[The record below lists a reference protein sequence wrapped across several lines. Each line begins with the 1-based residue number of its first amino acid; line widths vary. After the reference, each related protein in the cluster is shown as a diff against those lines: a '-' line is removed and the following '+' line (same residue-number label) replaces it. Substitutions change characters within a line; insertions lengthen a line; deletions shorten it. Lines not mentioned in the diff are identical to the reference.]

1 MRRWLGN
8 IRFTLGAL
16 HQVWQQRRYAARV
29 AVYPADPAPPPSPKP
44 PAAAPDLRTDSAQ
57 NEPGYAEHDQAL
69 QGDSPYQP
77 PRHMRTR
84 SEEQRSLQLC
94 SMQQQRQ
101 QSGGSGIVLSELC
114 RQGPPT
120 PILDALGDAANVD
133 LEAIT
138 QQHPVRI
145 ACCRLQAQSLMH
157 GPGQLACMHLPHAC
171 SASCECS

>member
-77 PRHMRTR
+77 PRHMRT
-84 SEEQRSLQLC
+84 
-94 SMQQQRQ
+94 
-101 QSGGSGIVLSELC
+101 
-114 RQGPPT
+114 
-120 PILDALGDAANVD
+120 ALGGAEVAAALQHATAAAAKWRQRHRPERAVPAGAAN
-133 LEAIT
+133 AYIGCAGRCG
-138 QQHPVRI
+138 Q
-145 ACCRLQAQSLMH
+145 C
-157 GPGQLACMHLPHAC
+157 GP
-171 SASCECS
+171 